1 MFNAF
6 RMYDEDEPMHIDD
19 FYGSLYAKNPNVN
32 DDMSNNTYN
41 NNSNNHGRVSSSLH
55 VDEGAALQSGGR
67 NGNNMAMSAA
77 AQNHEQKSLSISAA
91 QNNAAVTKQGD
102 SGVAGLTGTSSN
114 SKDLSTI
121 IMRCCSYDRYNYS
134 KTLTRY
140 FGFFLFVSLFVG
152 GVWYVA
158 SCFKDL
164 LSMSANLSTTTLGSA
179 LMLVVRI
186 LLGSFLLSALLF
198 FMAHERNSC
207 EC

>member
-1 MFNAF
+1 
-6 RMYDEDEPMHIDD
+6 MYDEDEPMHIDD

-41 NNSNNHGRVSSSLH
+41 NSSNNHGRVSSSLH
-55 VDEGAALQSGGR
+55 VDKGAALQSGGR

-102 SGVAGLTGTSSN
+102 SGLAGLTTGISSN
-114 SKDLSTI
+114 PKDLSTI
-121 IMRCCSYDRYNYS
+121 IMRCCSYDKGSHRKS
-134 KTLTRY
+134 LTRY
-140 FGFFLFVSLFVG
+140 FVSFLFVSLVVG

-186 LLGSFLLSALLF
+186 LLGSLMLSALLF
-198 FMAHERNSC
+198 FMAHDRNSC